1 MDTKNNKPIP
11 TTNKHTILEIKNQ
24 KQIRLDG
31 VNEVK
36 RTNDTEIV
44 LKLDNKPLTIKGN
57 NLNVTKIDLEDGLF
71 MAEGIILSVNYEIKQ
86 NLLKKLFK

>member
-31 VNEVK
+31 VNE
-36 RTNDTEIV
+36 
-44 LKLDNKPLTIKGN
+44 PLTIKGN